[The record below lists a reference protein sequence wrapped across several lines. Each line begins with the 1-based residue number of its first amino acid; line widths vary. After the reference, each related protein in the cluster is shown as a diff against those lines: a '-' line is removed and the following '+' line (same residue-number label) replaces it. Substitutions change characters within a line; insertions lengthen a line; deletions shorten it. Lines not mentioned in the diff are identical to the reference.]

1 MMLVT
6 LFSAISGLRF
16 LHSVIMGLL
25 VILFGVIS
33 VCINGDIEIDVI
45 YEWFYVILILIRK
58 YVFQKESII
67 NFRQGQK
74 TAQISK

>member
-1 MMLVT
+1 MMLMT

-16 LHSVIMGLL
+16 LHSMIMGLL

-33 VCINGDIEIDVI
+33 VSINGDIEIDVI